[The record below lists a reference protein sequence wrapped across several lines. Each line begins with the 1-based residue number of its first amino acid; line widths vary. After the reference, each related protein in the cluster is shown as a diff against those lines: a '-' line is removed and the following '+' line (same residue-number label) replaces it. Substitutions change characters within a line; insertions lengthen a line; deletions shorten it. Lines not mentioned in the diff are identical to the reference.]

1 MLCLLR
7 YYRSLPKEKEVI
19 LFMASSQVQ
28 KVLCPVCHQADEV
41 KKASAAYENGV
52 TRLQPPTMPLAH
64 IGMMSYIII
73 AFGLVAMGAFFI
85 LVWSGT
91 SLGGWP
97 LAVQVT
103 VVALT
108 ILAIVTA
115 LVISF
120 FAFLRVVQGD
130 MKTQK
135 LLPAYDEAME
145 KWRRLYYCKR
155 DDVVFDPQ
163 TNKTIS
169 EAELRS
175 MLSVEANVAHQEVS
189 PQAAVSHQK

>member
-1 MLCLLR
+1 
-7 YYRSLPKEKEVI
+7 
-19 LFMASSQVQ
+19 MASSQVQ
-28 KVLCPVCHQADEV
+28 KVLCPVCHQADQV
-41 KKASAAYENGV
+41 QKASVAYENGV
-52 TRLQPPTMPLAH
+52 TRLQPPTMPMAH

-97 LAVQVT
+97 IAVQVT

-108 ILAIVTA
+108 ILAIITA

-120 FAFLRVVQGD
+120 LAFLRVVQGD

-163 TNKTIS
+163 TNKIIS

-175 MLSVEANVAHQEVS
+175 MLSVEANVAHQEES

>member
-1 MLCLLR
+1 
-7 YYRSLPKEKEVI
+7 
-19 LFMASSQVQ
+19 MASSQVQ
-28 KVLCPVCHQADEV
+28 KVLCPVCHQADQV
-41 KKASAAYENGV
+41 QKASVAYENGV
-52 TRLQPPTMPLAH
+52 TRLQPPTMPMAH

-97 LAVQVT
+97 IAVQVT

-108 ILAIVTA
+108 ILAIITA

-120 FAFLRVVQGD
+120 LAFLRVVQGD

-163 TNKTIS
+163 TNKALS
-169 EAELRS
+169 DAAVKS
-175 MLSVEANVAHQEVS
+175 MLTVNMSVPAQQTQQS
-189 PQAAVSHQK
+189 AVSHQ